1 MNEKDRL
8 YLGHIAERIDRIE
21 KYAAPGRN
29 HFMSDDQAQDAI
41 IRNFEIIG
49 EAVKRLSDQV
59 LDRSEDIPWHQ
70 IAGFRNVLI
79 HGYMDVDLDQVWN
92 VIERYLPDLKE
103 AVDYLLK

>member
-8 YLGHIAERIDRIE
+8 YLGHIAECIERIE
-21 KYAAPGRN
+21 EYIAPGRD
-29 HFMSDDQAQDAI
+29 HFMANHQAQDAV

-59 LDRSEDIPWHQ
+59 LERTQDIPWHQ
-70 IAGFRNVLI
+70 ISGFRDVLI
-79 HGYMDVDLDQVWN
+79 HGYMDVDIEQVWN
-92 VIERYLPDLKE
+92 VIERYLPNLKK

>member
-1 MNEKDRL
+1 VNEKDRL

-41 IRNFEIIG
+41 ICNFEIIG

-103 AVDYLLK
+103 ATNYLLK

>member
-1 MNEKDRL
+1 
-8 YLGHIAERIDRIE
+8 
-21 KYAAPGRN
+21 
-29 HFMSDDQAQDAI
+29 MSDDQAQDAI

-103 AVDYLLK
+103 ATNYLLK